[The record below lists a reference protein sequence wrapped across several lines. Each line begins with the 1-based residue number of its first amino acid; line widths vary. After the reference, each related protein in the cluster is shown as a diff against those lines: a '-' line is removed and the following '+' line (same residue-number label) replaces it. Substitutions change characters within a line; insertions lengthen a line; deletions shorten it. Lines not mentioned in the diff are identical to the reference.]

1 VAIVSALRKHRHD
14 RNFTVLDN
22 PLLDDERLSLR
33 ARGLLALLLSKPD
46 DYPVNATNIAQRTK
60 EGRDAIEAA
69 IRELIEVGYARR
81 RREQDTRGRWNT
93 YTDVYETPVTDD
105 AAETTDD
112 GFSGI
117 GGKSTDNGFSGVG
130 RMPSSDSISAGRP
143 ETWIPEA
150 GQPVAKD
157 QGLGD
162 KDNYQGQQQAQ
173 ASQAPPAG
181 DDEAIVVQIKP
192 KRGRSRPRVEEHP
205 QAQDLCDLL
214 ADLIAER
221 VGERPA
227 YNGKWLD
234 AARLLLTKDGAK
246 GKGYAYEDVVDLIYW
261 TQDHDFWQGNI
272 LSMPKLRE
280 KRFTLISQY
289 KRDRG
294 RTRRETPHERAR
306 RESMEELDRL
316 AAQEEA
322 ELRAAGGVS

>member
-1 VAIVSALRKHRHD
+1 MSALRKHCHD
-14 RNFTVLDN
+14 RNFTILDN

-46 DYPVNATNIAQRTK
+46 DYPVNATDLAKRAK
-60 EGRDAIEAA
+60 EGRDAIEAT
-69 IRELIEVGYARR
+69 IRELIEVGYVRR
-81 RREQDTRGRWNT
+81 RREQDAKGHWITV
-93 YTDVYETPVTDD
+93 TDVYETPVTDD
-105 AAETTDD
+105 AADN

-117 GGKSTDNGFSGVG
+117 GEESTDNGFSGIG
-130 RMPSSDSISAGRP
+130 QTPSSDGISAGRP
-143 ETWIPEA
+143 DTWKPEA
-150 GQPVAKD
+150 GQPGAKD

-162 KDNYQGQQQAQ
+162 KDDYQGQQHAQ
-173 ASQAPPAG
+173 ASQAPPAR
-181 DDEAIVVQIKP
+181 DDEPVVIQIKP
-192 KRGRSRPRVEEHP
+192 RRGRSRLQVEEHP
-205 QAQDLCDLL
+205 QARELCDLL

-221 VGERPA
+221 VGERPR

-246 GKGYAYEDVVDLIYW
+246 GKGYAYEDLVDLVYW
-261 TQDHDFWQGNI
+261 TQGHDFWQGNI

-306 RESMEELDRL
+306 RESIEELERL
-316 AAQEEA
+316 AAAEEA
-322 ELRAAGGVS
+322 ELRAAGGMQ